1 MTVNASIP
9 VRREPD
15 AGQSAAGSE
24 LAWVGALILVVVLV
38 LSFWARLRNA
48 RAGRKDSRGAPPAVN
63 WWSRLQGRSASTPLI
78 VVSTRLTP
86 THSLH
91 DVEWQGRR
99 LLVGCSAQ
107 SILVLSEAPTVET
120 GGEESGMAG
129 DSEKATR

>member
-15 AGQSAAGSE
+15 VGHSAAGSE

-38 LSFWARLRNA
+38 LSFWARLRKT
-48 RAGRKDSRGAPPAVN
+48 RTGRNDSQGAPPAVN
-63 WWSRLQGRSASTPLI
+63 WLSRLQGRSASTPLV

-91 DVEWQGRR
+91 DVQWQGRR
-99 LLVGCSAQ
+99 LLIGCCDQ
-107 SILVLSEAPTVET
+107 SIQVLSEAPTVGT
-120 GGEESGMAG
+120 SGEVSGMSG
-129 DSEKATR
+129 DTEKATR